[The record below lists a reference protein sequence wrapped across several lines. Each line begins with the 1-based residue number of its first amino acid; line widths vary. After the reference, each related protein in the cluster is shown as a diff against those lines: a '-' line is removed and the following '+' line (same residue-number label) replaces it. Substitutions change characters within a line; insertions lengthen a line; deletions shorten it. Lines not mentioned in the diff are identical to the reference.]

1 LDSITSSTYERKDEI
16 LRSLIR
22 QSTQN
27 QVTTPSLENLNYKGL
42 QTARLKNDPVYTVME
57 LEDDENNINDCYKNV
72 IPQSL
77 KSQFKA
83 KTSWFLSKLWG
94 EIALRVSFKKEQS
107 FAGNER
113 LDEHI
118 EWFQN

>member
-1 LDSITSSTYERKDEI
+1 MST
-16 LRSLIR
+16 
-22 QSTQN
+22 
-27 QVTTPSLENLNYKGL
+27 TTPHCYPSLENLNYKGL

-107 FAGNER
+107 FAWDDINER

-118 EWFQN
+118 EWFQR

>member
-1 LDSITSSTYERKDEI
+1 MDSITSSTYERKDEI

-27 QVTTPSLENLNYKGL
+27 QVTTPSLENLNYKSL

-77 KSQFKA
+77 KS
-83 KTSWFLSKLWG
+83 
-94 EIALRVSFKKEQS
+94 
-107 FAGNER
+107 
-113 LDEHI
+113 
-118 EWFQN
+118 